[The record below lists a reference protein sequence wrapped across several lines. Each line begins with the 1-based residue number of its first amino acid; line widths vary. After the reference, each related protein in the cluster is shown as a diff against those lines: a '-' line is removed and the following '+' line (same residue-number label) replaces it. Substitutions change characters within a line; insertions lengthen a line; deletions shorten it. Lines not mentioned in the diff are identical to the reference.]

1 MGDRGF
7 RAGVGRVVITP
18 PLTAPHAG
26 WGAQTHVVPDGVEAD
41 LWATALVAD
50 DGSTMAVWIDLD
62 LVIISRAESDA
73 IRAAVGEALGIPAAA
88 VRVSVTHN
96 HAGPP
101 PSAWNWA
108 GQGQEALAGYYALLP
123 AYAASAARL
132 ARQGLR
138 PARIAAGF
146 GESRVA
152 VNRRET
158 APDGR
163 PVVGAN
169 PEGPID
175 PQVFVLRIDDVEGS
189 PIAAMVGYTMHP
201 TTLGPA
207 NRLLSPD
214 WPGHLKRTVETIT
227 GAACLF
233 AQGAAGNVG
242 PGADGFTD
250 DVGVVRR
257 FGRQVGCEAARV
269 YFGLDLPAAR
279 HRHERVQESGA
290 PLGLWRREPVAEA
303 EPVVRFT
310 SREIALPVIAQPS
323 LAAAQ
328 ERVGA
333 AQDRLDELRGRNAP
347 AAEIE
352 AATFVVKRANMA
364 LWRAETYG
372 GRESVP
378 VALHLLQIGPALL
391 AGTEGE
397 PFVEIGLAIK
407 AASPLPATWFG
418 GYTGGWA
425 GYIPTADAY
434 PAGGYE
440 VETSPFAPEAAA
452 RLVEETLVAINEF
465 VGMERET
472 EGR

>member
-1 MGDRGF
+1 MTDGGF

-26 WGAQTHVVPDGVEAD
+26 WGAQGHVLPDGVEAD
-41 LWATALVAD
+41 LWATALIVT
-50 DGSTMAVWIDLD
+50 DGSTMAAWIDLD

-73 IRAAVGEALGIPAAA
+73 IRAAVGDALGIPAEA

-108 GQGQEALAGYYALLP
+108 GQGQEAFTGYYALLP
-123 AYAASAARL
+123 QYAAGAARL
-132 ARQGLR
+132 ALQNLR
-138 PARIAAGF
+138 PARIAVGS

-163 PVVGAN
+163 LVVGVN
-169 PEGPID
+169 PDGPID
-175 PQVFVLRIDDVEGS
+175 PQVFVVRIDGAEGD
-189 PIAAMVGYTMHP
+189 PLAAVVGYTMHP

-214 WPGHLKRTVETIT
+214 WPGHLKRTVENVT

-233 AQGAAGNVG
+233 AQGATGNVG
-242 PGADGFTD
+242 PGPDGFTA

-257 FGRQVGCEAARV
+257 LGRQIGSEAARV
-269 YFGLDLPAAR
+269 SYGLDLPAVR
-279 HRHERVQESGA
+279 HRHDRVQESGA
-290 PLGLWRREPVAEA
+290 PLSIWRREPVAEA
-303 EPVVRFT
+303 PPVVRFA
-310 SREIALPVIAQPS
+310 SRQVELPVLAQPP
-323 LAAAQ
+323 LEVVTA
-328 ERVGA
+328 RVGE
-333 AQDRLDELRGRNAP
+333 AQARLDELRRTNAP
-347 AAEIE
+347 TEEIE

-364 LWRAETYG
+364 LSRATTYG
-372 GRESVP
+372 GRETFP
-378 VALHLLQIGPALL
+378 AALHLLQIGPALFV
-391 AGTEGE
+391 GTEGE
-397 PFVEIGLAIK
+397 PFVEIGLAVK
-407 AASPLPATWFG
+407 AGSPVPATWFG

-434 PAGGYE
+434 PVGGYE

-452 RLVEETLVAINEF
+452 RLTEETLAALDEF
-465 VGMERET
+465 VKSET
-472 EGR
+472 EER